1 MTRQPIA
8 PDLYQSTVHPCPY
21 LPQETAANLLID
33 PKYPVSSALYD
44 TLIQNGFRRNG
55 KLFYRPHCPSCR
67 QCQSVRIRVKEFG
80 MNRNFRRIC
89 KRNQDVSMEIRTVG
103 FREEHFS
110 LYRTYQSV
118 RHPGDSMDN
127 PDPEK
132 YQKFLIESGVDTFM
146 IELRIGRRLLS
157 VSVLDHVA
165 NGLSAV
171 YTFYDPAES
180 YRSPGILTI
189 LRQIELARSV
199 DYENLYL
206 GYWIEDCPKMSY
218 KTRFVPVEAFDP
230 AAQTWS
236 PSQSQ

>member
-1 MTRQPIA
+1 
-8 PDLYQSTVHPCPY
+8 
-21 LPQETAANLLID
+21 
-33 PKYPVSSALYD
+33 
-44 TLIQNGFRRNG
+44 
-55 KLFYRPHCPSCR
+55 
-67 QCQSVRIRVKEFG
+67 
-80 MNRNFRRIC
+80 
-89 KRNQDVSMEIRTVG
+89 MEIRALG
-103 FREEHFS
+103 FREEHFA
-110 LYRTYQSV
+110 LYRNYQAN

-132 YQKFLIESGVDTFM
+132 YQRFLIESGVDTFM

-171 YTFYDPAES
+171 YTFYDPSETH
-180 YRSPGILTI
+180 RSPGTLTI

-206 GYWIEDCPKMSY
+206 GYWIEGCPKMSY
-218 KTRFVPVEAFDP
+218 KTRFAPVEVFDP

-236 PSQSQ
+236 PPQ